1 MTVMLSPVKT
11 YFNSGMKIAELL
23 EADYNLLGIVSR
35 LGMGGSCG
43 DLTVKSFCEAHSFD
57 PETFVLICNVYS
69 FEDYIPDE
77 TILAQGRIECIV
89 DYLHRSHE
97 YYRKESLASLSEDI
111 KRLIEPCSEK
121 QQHVIW
127 QFYADYRDELE
138 RHFEFEEEQVFPY
151 IGTLIKGEDTGDFSI
166 EQFEENH
173 SNIDEKLSD
182 LKNLVMKSLPA
193 KCDEGKRTALLFSL
207 YRLQNDLA
215 RHTALEDNILTP
227 MARIIER
234 RLWDDSSPEKEGRRK
249 DENALSEREKEVLVC
264 VSKGMLNKEI
274 ADKFNISIY
283 TVISHRKNIT
293 RKIGIKTVA
302 GLTVY
307 AILNGLLDIN
317 SIE

>member
-1 MTVMLSPVKT
+1 MLPPLRT
-11 YFNSGMKIAELL
+11 YFNANMKIAELL
-23 EADYNLLGIVSR
+23 EANYNLLGIVSR

-43 DLTVKSFCEAHSFD
+43 DLSVRDFCEGHSFD
-57 PETFVLICNVYS
+57 PETFVLICNVYT
-69 FEDYIPDE
+69 FEDYIPDDV
-77 TILAQGRIECIV
+77 ILSQGRIEDIV
-89 DYLHRSHE
+89 KYLHRSHE
-97 YYRKESLASLSEDI
+97 YYREESLAALSEDI
-111 KRLIEPCSEK
+111 KSLIEPCSEK

-138 RHFEFEEEQVFPY
+138 KHFEFEEEQVFPY
-151 IGTLIKGEDTGDFSI
+151 IRSLISGKGSEGFSI

-182 LKNLVMKSLPA
+182 LKNLVMKSLPVE
-193 KCDEGKRTALLFSL
+193 CNEGRRTALLFSL
-207 YRLQNDLA
+207 YRLQNDLS

-234 RLWDDSSPEKEGRRK
+234 RQWDAEACPKDGRKR
-249 DENALSEREKEVLVC
+249 DENTLSEREKEILVC
-264 VSKGMLNKEI
+264 VAMGMLNKEI
-274 ADKFNISIY
+274 ADKFSISIY

-307 AILNGLLDIN
+307 ALLNGLLDIN

>member
-1 MTVMLSPVKT
+1 
-11 YFNSGMKIAELL
+11 MKIAELL
-23 EADYNLLGIVSR
+23 EANYNLLGIVSR

-43 DLTVKSFCEAHSFD
+43 DITVDEFCEAHSFD
-57 PETFVLICNVYS
+57 PETFVLICNVYT

-77 TILAQGRIECIV
+77 AILAHGRIEDIV
-89 DYLHRSHE
+89 EYLHLSHV
-97 YYRKESLASLSEDI
+97 YYREESLAALSADI
-111 KRLIEPCSEK
+111 KKLIEPCSEK
-121 QQHVIW
+121 QQRIIW

-138 RHFEFEEEQVFPY
+138 KHFEFEEEQVFPY
-151 IGTLIKGEDTGDFSI
+151 ISSLIGGHETGGFSI

-193 KCDEGKRTALLFSL
+193 ECDDARRTALLFSL
-207 YRLQNDLA
+207 YRLQNDLG
-215 RHTALEDNILTP
+215 RHTALENNILTP

-234 RLWDDSSPEKEGRRK
+234 RNWDAEAGPKEGRKR
-249 DENALSEREKEVLVC
+249 DENALSEREKEILVC
-264 VSKGMLNKEI
+264 VAMGMLNKEI
-274 ADKFNISIY
+274 ADKYSISIY

-307 AILNGLLDIN
+307 ALLNGLLDIN
-317 SIE
+317 AIE